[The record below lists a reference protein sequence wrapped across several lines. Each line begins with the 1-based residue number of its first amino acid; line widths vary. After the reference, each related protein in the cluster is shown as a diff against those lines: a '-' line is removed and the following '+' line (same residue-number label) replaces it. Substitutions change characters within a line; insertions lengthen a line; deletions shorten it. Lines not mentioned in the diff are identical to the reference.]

1 MTLRKHLPVRH
12 QLPSEQ
18 DRDPYIFRS
27 ASQHVPAALLLPDK
41 LAPST
46 PKTLQHLQFGA
57 QQNILDIRSKK
68 HAQKLYLDCNT
79 RKSGCK
85 Q

>member
-12 QLPSEQ
+12 HLPSKQ
-18 DRDPYIFRS
+18 DTDPYIFRS
-27 ASQHVPAALLLPDK
+27 ALQHVPAALLLSDK
-41 LAPST
+41 LALST
-46 PKTLQHLQFGA
+46 PKTLQHLKFGG

-68 HAQKLYLDCNT
+68 HALKLYLNCNT
-79 RKSGCK
+79 RNAGCK